1 MFTYSYNQ
9 LLAADQKA
17 HLNLSKM
24 VQVAK
29 KDQVIFKSLAEPLL
43 EGNIEI
49 SSSWP
54 NTSDILNIVAIG
66 LAILSI
72 VGVIFT
78 IFKVRKLL
86 VIIAVLQQVNSAKS
100 EPLPSFTVESFKFVG
115 VNFRGFSNF
124 YRFLGT

>member
-1 MFTYSYNQ
+1 MFTYPYNQ

-54 NTSDILNIVAIG
+54 NVNTSDILNIVQ
-66 LAILSI
+66 LD
-72 VGVIFT
+72 
-78 IFKVRKLL
+78 
-86 VIIAVLQQVNSAKS
+86 
-100 EPLPSFTVESFKFVG
+100 
-115 VNFRGFSNF
+115 
-124 YRFLGT
+124 